1 MLNNRLPR
9 YLQFSWEE
17 GSRLF
22 ERKRKERSAEMTG
35 KEKRTV
41 KTENE
46 KLLKRLKLKDE
57 G

>member
-22 ERKRKERSAEMTG
+22 ERKRKERSEMTE
-35 KEKRTV
+35 KEKERL
-41 KTENE
+41 KRENE
-46 KLLKRLKLKDE
+46 KLLRRLNLKDE